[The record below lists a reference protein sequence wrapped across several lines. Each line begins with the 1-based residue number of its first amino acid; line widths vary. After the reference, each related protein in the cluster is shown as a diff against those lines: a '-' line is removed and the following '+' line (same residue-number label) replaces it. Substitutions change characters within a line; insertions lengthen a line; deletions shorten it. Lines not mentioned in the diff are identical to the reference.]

1 MTRETVTGSDTAG
14 GYGLIGITSWGVGC
28 GQAGN
33 RGVYTEVSK
42 FLDWVAGQFALTVE
56 AS

>member
-28 GQAGN
+28 AQAGN

-42 FLDWVAGQFALTVE
+42 FLDWVADQFTMTVE